1 MSSEVKIIVVN
12 VEKEKDDQFICGM
25 ANFTVYTCDNI
36 FRELLAAVP
45 GIKCGVAMNEAAPR
59 LVRVNANDERLKEL
73 AAKNAL
79 AIGASHAYVILM
91 KEAFPINVLNALKNV
106 PGICN
111 VIVATAN
118 PVQLIIAETPLGR
131 AILGAVDGNSVT
143 NIENEEQ
150 RKERREL
157 VRKLGY
163 ILG

>member
-1 MSSEVKIIVVN
+1 LSSEVKIIVVN

-45 GIKCGVAMNEAAPR
+45 RIKCGVAMNEAAPR
-59 LVRVNANDERLKEL
+59 LVRVNGNDERLKEL

-118 PVQLIIAETPLGR
+118 PVQL
-131 AILGAVDGNSVT
+131 
-143 NIENEEQ
+143 
-150 RKERREL
+150 
-157 VRKLGY
+157 
-163 ILG
+163 